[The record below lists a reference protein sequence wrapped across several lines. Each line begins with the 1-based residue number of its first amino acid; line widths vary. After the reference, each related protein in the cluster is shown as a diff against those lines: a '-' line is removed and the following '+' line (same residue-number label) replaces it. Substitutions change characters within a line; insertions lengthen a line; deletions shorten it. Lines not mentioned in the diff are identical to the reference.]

1 MFKKNYALKRGISIL
16 TLGAML
22 FSGIV
27 GCGSNGDGNI
37 QADKPAEDNT
47 PVEITIFKTD
57 NPSIET
63 TWASVKDSPV
73 VKQIEEKCNVKL
85 NMVGG
90 DHDKLQV
97 MMASGEI
104 PGDIIFVTS
113 KEDVQNLI
121 KGQHIVPLDDLV
133 ANNAPDIQ
141 NVESRIQIS
150 KDYYSNGTGQ
160 LYTLPSNVGLEGHE
174 YMIYHSIYRVR
185 WDWYKELGYPEIKN
199 TDDLVEVLSQMQQNH
214 PTTDDGKPV
223 YAVSCN
229 SDGFGYYCW
238 SAYASTYGIG
248 ESGNVLFDTHDESDI
263 YPKFS
268 EDSPY
273 WDAMEYYYKIN
284 QAGLFD
290 PDAFTQTYDDFA
302 AKVNAGQVMAPEAS
316 WLVLPFNQAEYAKDN
331 TSIAGILAI
340 PVEGTTVHTNVDLKF
355 GFDAQ
360 LMCINKKSENPEKA
374 MEVLNYMFSY
384 EGSRLIKSG
393 VKGEHWDIV
402 DGVAQYTPEM
412 SELLKKGGDE
422 LQNTGVNFFEHFAGY
437 SHGVIDPEDGEP
449 MQLQQGQV
457 ALKAQNLPV
466 DDDFNAYYNCEYP
479 YQAFENKINEG
490 TIQDFSDYN
499 YEWRMVI
506 DIVPDDIKM
515 IDAKIDDI
523 VNKAAPKLVLAK
535 DDAEFDSVKAQM
547 IEDIYN
553 AGYETSL
560 DWWIPALQ
568 KSFEEIEK
576 Y

>member
-1 MFKKNYALKRGISIL
+1 MKKKHVLKRGISL
-16 TLGAML
+16 LALSAML
-22 FSGIV
+22 VLGSA
-27 GCGSNGDGNI
+27 GCGNSADGN
-37 QADKPAEDNT
+37 AGADNT
-47 PVEITIFKTD
+47 AAGDEPVEITIFKTD

-104 PGDIIFVTS
+104 PGDIIYVTS
-113 KEDVQNLI
+113 KDDVQNLI

-133 ANNAPDIQ
+133 EEYGPDIQ
-141 NVESRIQIS
+141 EVESRIRIS

-199 TDDLVEVLSQMQQNH
+199 TDDMVEVLSQMQANH
-214 PTTDDGKPV
+214 PTTDEGKPV
-223 YAVSCN
+223 YGVSCS
-229 SDGFGYYCW
+229 SDTFGYYCW
-238 SAYASTYGIG
+238 TAYATTYGIG
-248 ESGNVLFDTHDESDI
+248 ESGNVLFDTHDVTNL
-263 YPKFS
+263 YPKFR
-268 EDSPY
+268 EDSQY
-273 WDAMEYYYKIN
+273 WDAMEYYYKVN
-284 QAGLFD
+284 RAGLFD

-302 AKVNAGQVMAPEAS
+302 AKINAGQVIAPEAS
-316 WLVLPFNQAEYAKDN
+316 WLVTPFNQAEYAKDN
-331 TSIAGILAI
+331 TSIAGIQAI

-355 GFDAQ
+355 GFDGQ

-374 MEVLNYMFSY
+374 MEVLNYLFSY
-384 EGSRLIKSG
+384 EGSRLLKSG
-393 VKGEHWDIV
+393 VRGEHWDII
-402 DGVAQYTPEM
+402 DGVAQFTPEM

-422 LQNTGVNFFEHFAGY
+422 LQNTGVNFFESFAGY

-466 DDDFNAYYNCEYP
+466 DEDFNEYYGCEYP
-479 YQAFENKINEG
+479 YQAFEKKIEEG
-490 TIQDFSDYN
+490 TIKDFSDYN

-506 DIVPDDIKM
+506 DIVPEEIKV

-523 VNKAAPKLVLAK
+523 VNKAVPKLVLAK
-535 DDAEFDSVKAQM
+535 DDVEFESVKAQM
-547 IEDIYN
+547 IEDINN

-560 DWWIPALQ
+560 EWWIPHLE